1 MTRGEMYMKKFVVAI
16 LAMAMLLVTM
26 NSSLAYTYEEPVKS
40 SKLPRSTPL
49 EKGVNP
55 SYLYDML
62 DQLEQAGIEM
72 HSLLVSVDNEVIFE
86 GFWDPYG
93 PETPHIVH
101 SLTKLFT
108 NAAAGVAVTNGDLSL
123 DDRLIDMFPELA
135 PENPSENLQKV
146 TLRYLITMNGG
157 YGAR

>member
-1 MTRGEMYMKKFVVAI
+1 MKKLVISVLVMI
-16 LAMAMLLVTM
+16 AMLATM
-26 NSSLAYTYEEPVKS
+26 NSAMAYTYEKPVKS
-40 SKLPRSTPL
+40 SKLPRTTPL
-49 EKGVNP
+49 EKGIEP

-86 GFWDPYG
+86 GFWNPYG
-93 PETPHIVH
+93 PDTPHIVH

-146 TLRYLITMNGG
+146 TLAFLQS
-157 YGAR
+157 